1 MTHLETDSPALNY
14 LIINGIMSVNQV
26 VTFTNYIPIK
36 KLLFHNLSWVGV
48 YEEFQKLDK
57 VK

>member
-1 MTHLETDSPALNY
+1 MTHLERDSPALKY
-14 LIINGIMSVNQV
+14 LIINGIMSINQV
-26 VTFTNYIPIK
+26 VTFTNYTPIK

-48 YEEFQKLDK
+48 CEEFQNLDK

>member
-1 MTHLETDSPALNY
+1 MNHLETDSPALNY
-14 LIINGIMSVNQV
+14 IIINGIMSINQV

-36 KLLFHNLSWVGV
+36 KLLFHNLGWVGV